1 MIRLASKLTL
11 LISSLFLFGCEDP
24 QQKNMGTQNMGMLLG
39 SGETQSEN
47 NPFAPVEKG
56 VELTFPADH
65 QAHPNFRHEWWYL
78 TANLIDEDGN
88 PLGVQWTQFRFAA
101 APPSPPPPR
110 GEDDVKK
117 TEWQTKQI
125 YMAHSAVTTTDKH
138 YADEKWSR
146 DQASLAGVDNSPFR
160 VYLDDWQWTS
170 STNDLFPATLTANSE
185 QFGYSLTLTSHA
197 PYQKQG
203 EQGYSTKSA
212 DGQVASYYYSQPFI
226 DVSGEVTIDGK
237 THQVSGKGWIDREWS
252 SQFLL
257 DSQQG
262 WDWFALFVMVGIAQA
277 CQPILSF
284 NHGAGR
290 PERIDEIL
298 KLGVKAAMGSGT
310 VFLLGIWLS
319 APLIASIYLGNA
331 NDLIPIAAS
340 ALTFYFFGVPLM
352 GLNMVI
358 ANLFQ
363 AIAKPKQATLISLC
377 RGFVFVALGVLLLPK
392 FFPQDGIWASIVFA
406 ETLTAVISLS
416 MLLNYKRKALL
427 PAYS

>member
-1 MIRLASKLTL
+1 MVRLASKLTL
-11 LISSLFLFGCEDP
+11 LISSLFLFGCEDT
-24 QQKNMGTQNMGMLLG
+24 QQQDKGTQNMGMLLG
-39 SGETQSEN
+39 SGDTQSES
-47 NPFAPVEKG
+47 NPFTPVKKG

-101 APPSPPPPR
+101 APPK

-117 TEWQTKQI
+117 TEWQTQQI

-146 DQASLAGVDNSPFR
+146 DQASLAGVDTSPFR

-170 STNDLFPATLTANSE
+170 STNDLFPATLKANSE
-185 QFGYSLTLTSHA
+185 QFGYSLTLTSSA

-226 DVSGEVTIDGK
+226 DVSGEVTINGE

-262 WDWFALFVMVGIAQA
+262 WDWFALRLSDETSLVVFQLRDSKTGQASYASARLMQQDGSGIAISQKDIQLEA
-277 CQPILSF
+277 TKQTEIQGRNYPTQWQVSIPNQQIELTISALNPNAKMPLSVPYWE
-284 NHGAGR
+284 G
-290 PERIDEIL
+290 PVRID
-298 KLGVKAAMGSGT
+298 GSHSGT
-310 VFLLGIWLS
+310 G
-319 APLIASIYLGNA
+319 YME
-331 NDLIPIAAS
+331 
-340 ALTFYFFGVPLM
+340 LTGY
-352 GLNMVI
+352 
-358 ANLFQ
+358 
-363 AIAKPKQATLISLC
+363 
-377 RGFVFVALGVLLLPK
+377 
-392 FFPQDGIWASIVFA
+392 
-406 ETLTAVISLS
+406 
-416 MLLNYKRKALL
+416 
-427 PAYS
+427 

>member
-1 MIRLASKLTL
+1 MVRLASKLTL
-11 LISSLFLFGCEDP
+11 LISSLFLFGCEDTQP
-24 QQKNMGTQNMGMLLG
+24 KNTGTQNMGTLLG
-39 SGETQSEN
+39 SGDTQSESN
-47 NPFAPVEKG
+47 LFTPVEKG
-56 VELTFPADH
+56 VELTFPTDH

-146 DQASLAGVDNSPFR
+146 EQVSLAGVDTSPFR

-170 STNDLFPATLTANSE
+170 STTDLFPATLKANSE
-185 QFGYSLTLTSHA
+185 QFGYSLTLTSSA

-262 WDWFALFVMVGIAQA
+262 WDWFALRLSDETSLVVFQLRDSKTGAASYASAKRMQQDGSGIAISQKDIRLKA
-277 CQPILSF
+277 TKQTEIQGRKYPTQWQVSIPNQQIELTVSALNPNAKMPLSVPYWEGPVRIEGS
-284 NHGAGR
+284 HSGAGYM
-290 PERIDEIL
+290 E
-298 KLGVKAAMGSGT
+298 
-310 VFLLGIWLS
+310 
-319 APLIASIYLGNA
+319 
-331 NDLIPIAAS
+331 
-340 ALTFYFFGVPLM
+340 LTGY
-352 GLNMVI
+352 
-358 ANLFQ
+358 
-363 AIAKPKQATLISLC
+363 
-377 RGFVFVALGVLLLPK
+377 
-392 FFPQDGIWASIVFA
+392 
-406 ETLTAVISLS
+406 
-416 MLLNYKRKALL
+416 
-427 PAYS
+427 

>member
-1 MIRLASKLTL
+1 MVRLASKLTL
-11 LISSLFLFGCEDP
+11 LISSLILFGCEDAP
-24 QQKNMGTQNMGMLLG
+24 QTNMGTQNMGMLLG

-117 TEWQTKQI
+117 TEWQTQQI
-125 YMAHSAVTTTDKH
+125 FMAHSAVTTTDKH

-146 DQASLAGVDNSPFR
+146 AQASLAGVDGSPFR

-185 QFGYSLTLTSHA
+185 QFGYSLKLTSHA

-262 WDWFALFVMVGIAQA
+262 WDWFALRLSDETSLVVFQLRDSKTGQASYASARLMQQDGSGIAIPQKDIQLKA
-277 CQPILSF
+277 TNQTEIQGRKYPTQWQVSIPNQQIELTVSALNPNAKMPLSVPYWE
-284 NHGAGR
+284 G
-290 PERIDEIL
+290 PVRID
-298 KLGVKAAMGSGT
+298 GSHSGT
-310 VFLLGIWLS
+310 G
-319 APLIASIYLGNA
+319 YME
-331 NDLIPIAAS
+331 
-340 ALTFYFFGVPLM
+340 LTGY
-352 GLNMVI
+352 
-358 ANLFQ
+358 
-363 AIAKPKQATLISLC
+363 
-377 RGFVFVALGVLLLPK
+377 
-392 FFPQDGIWASIVFA
+392 
-406 ETLTAVISLS
+406 
-416 MLLNYKRKALL
+416 
-427 PAYS
+427 